1 MTLAQPAILPVS
13 PGPIPWKQGEHMA
26 IIGDTG
32 SGKTFLEARLMEL
45 RDNVVVCRTKPD
57 DIKFPG
63 FKVVRTATA
72 MDVTGRYLLTPKYER
87 QAIEIADALT
97 KAWEQ
102 GHWTI
107 AIDELYYA
115 TNMLKLDA
123 YVNRLLTQGR
133 SKRITVITGMQRPA
147 WISRFAL
154 SQSTHTF
161 LFVTEGRDTTTIS
174 QALSPRLAAV
184 VGELRKHEFVYFH
197 RPSRTIRRGYAQ
209 NLEGLIV
216 KA

>member
-1 MTLAQPAILPVS
+1 MLATSPVIAPVS

-32 SGKTFLEARLMEL
+32 SGKTFLEARLMAM

-63 FKVVRTATA
+63 FKVVKSASA
-72 MDVTGRYLLTPKYER
+72 MDVAGRYLLTPKYER
-87 QAIEIADALT
+87 QAIEIAEALD
-97 KAWEQ
+97 KAWKQ

-107 AIDELYYA
+107 ALDELYY
-115 TNMLKLDA
+115 TTQMLKLDA
-123 YVNRLLTQGR
+123 YINRLLTQGR
-133 SKRITVITGMQRPA
+133 SKNITVITGMQRPA
-147 WISRFAL
+147 WVSRFAL
-154 SQSTHTF
+154 SQATHAF
-161 LFVTEGRDTTTIS
+161 LFVTEGRDTKTIS
-174 QALSPRLAAV
+174 QSLSPRLAAV

-197 RPSRTIRRGYAQ
+197 RPSRSIRRGYAQ
-209 NLEGLIV
+209 NLQELIT

>member
-1 MTLAQPAILPVS
+1 MLNASPVILPVS
-13 PGPIPWKQGEHMA
+13 PGPIPWAQGEHMA

-32 SGKTFLEARLMEL
+32 SGKTFLEARLMAM

-57 DIKFPG
+57 DIKFDG
-63 FKVVRTATA
+63 FKMVRTASA
-72 MDVTGRYLLTPKYER
+72 MDVAGRYLLTPKYER
-87 QAIEIADALT
+87 QAVEIADALT

-161 LFVTEGRDTTTIS
+161 LFVTEGRDRQTIA
-174 QALSPRLAAV
+174 QALTPRLADV
-184 VGELRKHEFVYFH
+184 VSELRKHEFAYFH

-209 NLEGLIV
+209 NLSELII
-216 KA
+216 KS